1 MLNITVHQ
9 KNANQTPDRIA
20 LPPTRM
26 AIITETDN
34 KCWWEMEKLEPFGT
48 AGGNVKWGSRF
59 GKQSDSSLNIQ
70 LPYVPAILL
79 PGRETE
85 TYNHAKLGHDS

>member
-1 MLNITVHQ
+1 MKSTSPHLDDYN
-9 KNANQTPDRIA
+9 KRQT
-20 LPPTRM
+20 TSVGG
-26 AIITETDN
+26 
-34 KCWWEMEKLEPFGT
+34 EMKKLEPFST

-59 GKQSDSSLNIQ
+59 GKQPGSSLNIQ

-85 TYNHAKLGHDS
+85 IYNHTKLGHDS